1 MVLHITL
8 RGRGMRNL
16 PGGIFLSGSGNLL
29 GEDMSF
35 PGWGEM
41 SKYLAIG
48 GGTPSISLVE
58 KNLLSRIPPTK
69 KKCEQF

>member
-1 MVLHITL
+1 
-8 RGRGMRNL
+8 MRNL

-48 GGTPSISLVE
+48 GRTPSISLVE